1 MNRIPQAT
9 RGVEPTFHV
18 VTPTASAE
26 DAIAVGQAGGDGDW
40 MAPLPLAAVDWE
52 PSHYGLASIIKDDL
66 PAADA
71 MDQLLRDLNL
81 GSIEETGSADVH
93 GGAFVSPWSHAGP
106 GNVDAPRPGVPRP
119 PVPVTP
125 SSVGQTERP
134 SISLTDSVVTLFDS
148 VPPLAAL
155 GAEEA
160 FLGNI
165 EIPPQVVP
173 DPQLFANIKS
183 QLTTSPDFNNPKE
196 YIVGEDG
203 LSRMGLEPGAL
214 CRVRIKDVLG
224 VHLSTGWWRA
234 AFAVANGTVE
244 DQVSF
249 RINALEGLIALTTV
263 MLDVSDWQ
271 ILRNARDVGD
281 VQAFDDEDDIRHI
294 GQLTSNVW
302 ERVNRVLGRDGF
314 ALMKVAGG
322 EPGAPVT
329 AMERHD
335 AVDQM
340 VSRLDMISRQTGAS
354 E

>member
-1 MNRIPQAT
+1 M
-9 RGVEPTFHV
+9 
-18 VTPTASAE
+18 
-26 DAIAVGQAGGDGDW
+26 
-40 MAPLPLAAVDWE
+40 
-52 PSHYGLASIIKDDL
+52 
-66 PAADA
+66 
-71 MDQLLRDLNL
+71 
-81 GSIEETGSADVH
+81 
-93 GGAFVSPWSHAGP
+93 
-106 GNVDAPRPGVPRP
+106 
-119 PVPVTP
+119 
-125 SSVGQTERP
+125 
-134 SISLTDSVVTLFDS
+134 
-148 VPPLAAL
+148 
-155 GAEEA
+155 
-160 FLGNI
+160 
-165 EIPPQVVP
+165 
-173 DPQLFANIKS
+173 
-183 QLTTSPDFNNPKE
+183 
-196 YIVGEDG
+196 
-203 LSRMGLEPGAL
+203 
-214 CRVRIKDVLG
+214 
-224 VHLSTGWWRA
+224 STGWWRA